1 MATKAPLGSLYAEGP
16 EEQGLVDE
24 IKGSYAKLREA
35 LDSRQNQLFDPVL
48 LAMAQGFLSPTKTGS
63 FGESLGNVAAMVGPA
78 QQAQE
83 KRAQE
88 IATMKMELAQRE
100 LGQRQATRGEAM
112 FREMLPRAGGQ
123 AGVPG
128 APGATA
134 APGTPATP
142 GAPATAPQNRQITSE
157 DIARLASMP
166 GMEGKAKILSDMIKS
181 DRDRFSIS
189 MNGIVFDKDTKQY
202 LNLEIP
208 GQKQEP
214 FTTRFGRFE
223 MTPYEYSQY
232 KQAESAGE
240 GQQWLDKFRGTTPSG
255 APAKPAMRP
264 TVAEAAA
271 EAKGAETKATETAK
285 AEVGRTQE
293 LIDAGKDATGRLAS
307 YSALRSIAA
316 RPDAKEIFGIFN
328 RPDFGSALLNLIQEG
343 VKTPGQTS
351 IQAGALE
358 DSLRN
363 IGLKQDQIDRYR
375 FGLSVMANIQL
386 QQAKLAAGQGAISNF
401 ERDLFASATL
411 SPKDNPGTILA
422 KLNML
427 EARANFDRQRSAALR
442 KTKMDADDFM
452 DTPQGQKMSQDYLN
466 QISSIAANMGV
477 RAPAR
482 PAQRPAAGNAGPAA
496 AQLREELGL
505 PPQRAR

>member
-1 MATKAPLGSLYAEGP
+1 MATKAPLSLYADTP
-16 EEQGLVDE
+16 EAEKVVQEYRDQQKLLMDSLVNR
-24 IKGSYAKLREA
+24 K
-35 LDSRQNQLFDPVL
+35 QLFDPTL
-48 LAMAQGFLSPTKTGS
+48 LAIAQGLLSPTKTGS
-63 FGESLGNVAAMVGPA
+63 FGEAIANAAG
-78 QQAQE
+78 QAAPVMQAEE
-83 KRAQE
+83 KRAQD
-88 IATMKMELAQRE
+88 IAKMRFDMAQQNLQSYQATQGDKAFRE
-100 LGQRQATRGEAM
+100 LVNRARPGQ
-112 FREMLPRAGGQ
+112 P
-123 AGVPG
+123 
-128 APGATA
+128 A
-134 APGTPATP
+134 AP
-142 GAPATAPQNRQITSE
+142 GAPAAAGAPVAGAAPSGATPQANRPITSA
-157 DIARLASMP
+157 DIASLASRP

-189 MNGIVFDKDTKQY
+189 MNGIVFDKDTQQY

-232 KQAESAGE
+232 KMAEAAGE
-240 GQQWLDKFRGTTPSG
+240 GQQWVDKFRGVASSG
-255 APAKPAMRP
+255 APAKPALRP

-285 AEVGRTQE
+285 DVVANTRDA
-293 LIDAGKDATGRLAS
+293 INAGKDSTGRLAS
-307 YSALRSIAA
+307 YSALRSIAS

-343 VKTPGQTS
+343 VRAPGQAS

-363 IGLKQDQIDRYR
+363 IGLPQDQIDRYR

-401 ERDLFASATL
+401 ERELFSSATL

-422 KLNML
+422 KLSML
-427 EARANFDRQRSAALR
+427 EARANYDKQRAAALR
-442 KTKMDADDFM
+442 KSKMDADDFM
-452 DTPQGQKMSQDYLN
+452 DTPEGQKMSQDYLN
-466 QISSIAANMGV
+466 QITNIAANMGV
-477 RAPAR
+477 RTPAR